1 MDPML
6 DFTGKVGL
14 ITGAASGFG
23 ALLARELGRR
33 GARLVLGD
41 LNMAAL
47 DRLAADLEAEGV
59 EAVARRCDVSSEA
72 DCAALV
78 DTALERFGRLDLA
91 ANNAG
96 IAHGFLG
103 MEELTGELLD
113 QQMNVNVKGVMF
125 GMKYQI
131 PAMRKSGGGAILNT
145 SSMAGIGGGPKI
157 GAYAASKHA
166 VVGLTRTAAVECG
179 RKNIRVN
186 AICPYYTRTPLLEG
200 GDGLASGGEAEK
212 TLAMMAA
219 GSPMKRIG
227 EPEEIVAVMMM
238 LLSPANTFMNG
249 QTIAVDGGV
258 SAY

>member
-6 DFTGKVGL
+6 DFTGKVAL

-23 ALLARELGRR
+23 RGLAAELGKR

-41 LNMAAL
+41 INMDAL
-47 DRLAADLEAEGV
+47 DKLVADLEAGGV
-59 EAVARRCDVSSEA
+59 QALSRRCDVSSED
-72 DCAALV
+72 DCKAMV
-78 DTALERFGRLDLA
+78 DTALEHFGRLDLA

-96 IAHGFLG
+96 IAHGFIG
-103 MEELTGELLD
+103 VEELTEEVLD

-131 PAMRKSGGGAILNT
+131 PALRQSGGGAILNT

-166 VVGLTRTAAVECG
+166 VIGLTRTAAVECG

-200 GDGLASGGEAEK
+200 DGLASGGEAEK
-212 TLAMMAA
+212 ALAMMAA

-227 EPEEIVAVMMM
+227 EPEEIVAVMLM
-238 LLSPANTFMNG
+238 LLSPANTYMNG
-249 QTIAVDGGV
+249 QAIAVDGGV
-258 SAY
+258 SAF